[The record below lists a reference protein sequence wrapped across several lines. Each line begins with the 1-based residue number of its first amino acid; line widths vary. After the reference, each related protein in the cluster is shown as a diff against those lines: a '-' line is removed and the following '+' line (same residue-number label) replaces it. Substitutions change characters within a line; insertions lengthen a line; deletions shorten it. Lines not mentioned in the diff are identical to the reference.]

1 MTMLSRTADN
11 LFWMCRHVE
20 RAENTARML
29 DVNLQMSLLPQDA
42 ATRERSWRAVMR
54 ISELQP
60 LFDRR
65 YPEGA
70 ARDVLRFMVRDSD
83 NPSSIYACLRAARE
97 NARAVRGSLTTE
109 VWETYNT
116 TWLELLRH
124 LHLELP
130 ERNPGEFFEWVK
142 FRSHVARGVTL
153 GTMLEDEALHFMR
166 LGMHLERADN
176 TARMLD
182 MKFHEYDDLNDA
194 VPDDEAGGVADDIS
208 GSASSGVADDISGS
222 ASSSVADDISGG
234 VSSSVSDDVSPQTEF
249 YRWAAILGSVS
260 GLEVYRKVYR
270 DVITPDRVAELLIL
284 RPDMPRSLLS
294 SVRAVSENLERV
306 SNGRSAETERRAG
319 RLCAELRYGNVED
332 IMAGGLHGFLEQF
345 LDRINDLGNRISQD
359 FLLPLS
365 A

>member
-70 ARDVLRFMVRDSD
+70 ARDVLRFMVRDAD

-182 MKFHEYDDLNDA
+182 VKFHEYDDLTDA
-194 VPDDEAGGVADDIS
+194 GHGDAAG
-208 GSASSGVADDISGS
+208 
-222 ASSSVADDISGG
+222 SVAGDGADGISGG
-234 VSSSVSDDVSPQTEF
+234 VSGSVSPQTEF

-319 RLCAELRYGNVED
+319 RLCSELRYGNVED